1 MVSPVTMLDDAKP
14 ARTDEEVVREA
25 VDRWKACQDW
35 QGVEDQRCRED
46 IKFANGDT
54 RNAWQW
60 PERTYDDRTSPGQ
73 DLPCLTINN
82 TRTHND
88 MIINSMSKNRF
99 AIKVRPSGGK
109 ASYKS
114 AGMMQ
119 TLIRRTETISRATT
133 QYRKVA
139 EHQVDGGIGYI
150 LLETDYVSERSFD
163 QDIWLKAARDPT
175 GVYLDPWIKQ
185 QDGLDANFGF
195 VFDRLPIKEFN
206 RKYPDY
212 VGKVGKAPLDS
223 MFADWIT
230 DKEIMVAK
238 YFRKKERKDTLVS
251 YKPEEDGEEIE
262 KLASEIKDEAGKDL
276 FKALVADIKAGR
288 VDGRMRKVTDNE
300 VEWFLIA
307 GNIVVDKGKWA
318 GKYIPIFRC
327 PGREIVIDN
336 RLDRKGHTRPLID
349 PQRMLNYAASTDVQ
363 VNALQPKAPWLAPA
377 RATEGQEQ
385 WKDANINN
393 YGVLFY
399 NDLDEEA
406 PEGMQQVQPPQRID
420 PPKGNPAYM
429 QAMQNAE
436 RQMMMISGQFQA
448 QMGENDTQS
457 AASGVAIGE
466 RKQQGDTATYHFPEH
481 QADMLRAIGMAL
493 LDLYPKIYDTKRAL
507 HVIGEDGEKF
517 WINIDPTQAAAVQ
530 DEQYSKDDE
539 EAIRLSFNPSLGEFE
554 CVSDPGPDY
563 ATQRQEAWD
572 AMSMILKENM
582 ELAGVIGDLL
592 FKYGD
597 FPGADKIM
605 ERLQKEIKA
614 NKPYLFD
621 EKMEPQIVSL
631 QQQTQR
637 LTALN
642 AELMQKLSLKE
653 IALKGKDEQRD
664 VNAQKADTERMKVMI
679 EALARLTLTPQQRA
693 QMEHEIELKSHDFV
707 YDTVSQANAAELSQQ
722 GAANTESEGS

>member
-1 MVSPVTMLDDAKP
+1 MLDDDRP
-14 ARTDEEVVREA
+14 ARTEDEIVREA
-25 VDRWKACQDW
+25 VERWKACQDW
-35 QGVEDQRCRED
+35 QGIEDQRCRED

-60 PERTYDDRTSPGQ
+60 PEKVYDDRTSPGQ

-88 MIINSMSKNRF
+88 MIINAMSKNRF

-114 AGMMQ
+114 AEMMQ
-119 TLIRRTETISRATT
+119 TLIRRTENISRATT

-139 EHQVDGGIGYI
+139 EHQVDGGIGYM

-195 VFDRLPIKEFN
+195 VFERLPTKEFN

-212 VGKVGKAPLDS
+212 AGKVGKAPLDS

-238 YFRKKERKDTLVS
+238 YFRKKERKDTLIS
-251 YKPEEDGEEIE
+251 YKTEDGEEVE
-262 KLASEIKDEAGKDL
+262 KFASEIKDESGKEL
-276 FKALVADIKAGR
+276 FKALIADIDAGR
-288 VDGRMRKVTDNE
+288 VDGRKRKVTDNE
-300 VEWFLIA
+300 IEWFLIA
-307 GNIVVDKGKWA
+307 GNVIVDKGKWA
-318 GKYIPIFRC
+318 GKYIPICRC
-327 PGREIVIDN
+327 PGRELVIDN
-336 RLDRKGHTRPLID
+336 KLDRKGHTRPLID

-363 VNALQPKAPWLAPA
+363 VNALQPKAPWLAPS

-399 NDLDEEA
+399 NDYDEEA
-406 PEGMQQVQPPQRID
+406 PEGMQQVQKPERID

-436 RQMMMISGQFQA
+436 RQMMMISGQFEA

-457 AASGVAIGE
+457 AASGKAIGE
-466 RKQQGDTATYHFPEH
+466 RKAQGDTATYHFPEH
-481 QADMLRAIGMAL
+481 QADMLRAIGIQL

-517 WINIDPTQAAAVQ
+517 WINIDPTQADAVQ
-530 DEQYSKDDE
+530 ELQDAKDDE
-539 EAIRLSFNPSLGEFE
+539 EAIRLSFNPSLGDFE
-554 CVSDPGPDY
+554 CISDPGPDY
-563 ATQRQEAWD
+563 ATQRQEAWA
-572 AMSMILKENM
+572 AMSMILQQNM

-597 FPGADKIM
+597 FPGSDKIM
-605 ERLQKEIKA
+605 ERLQAEIKA

-621 EKMEPQIVSL
+621 KNVEPQVIAL
-631 QQQTQR
+631 QQQAQR

-653 IALKGKDEQRD
+653 IALKNKDEQKD

-679 EALARLTLTPQQRA
+679 EALALLTLTPQQRA

-707 YDTVSQANAAELSQQ
+707 YDTISQANAAEISEQSNSSQ
-722 GAANTESEGS
+722 GE